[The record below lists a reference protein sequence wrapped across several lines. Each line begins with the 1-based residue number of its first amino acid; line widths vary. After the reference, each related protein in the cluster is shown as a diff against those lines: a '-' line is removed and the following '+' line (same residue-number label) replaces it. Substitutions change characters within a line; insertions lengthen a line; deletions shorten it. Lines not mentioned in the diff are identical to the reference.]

1 MNDLKLSLKMITNHG
16 DVVVQ
21 NINVIKQ
28 YSMETS
34 SLLLKT
40 GEAGAEAAR
49 KLEGVG
55 SVANTLGSRLSGLGS
70 NLLGIRNV
78 AKDLMID
85 EIFMSLVNAQQDVEK
100 NLLRTESVVR
110 SLGNTAGLSVKE
122 LVDQASKVSA
132 STSYG
137 RDEVLLA
144 QDAVLKYSN
153 VSGEAFGDV
162 IRLSADLAS
171 AMGVSLPE
179 SAKLLGEAL
188 SNPAEGIKL
197 LAESG
202 FDFSESQKT
211 LWSELSDNGKLLE
224 VQAGVIGE
232 LREQIGGLAGS
243 ELTELERSQKQ
254 YELALNTSK
263 AAIADYLGL
272 SDGMADIYSNLSMAL
287 NTVNEAFQS
296 GELDRYISLLET
308 STKVVGA
315 FAFAIYGVPAV
326 AGQAKKA
333 MDGLSAA
340 LEYKSVVADA
350 FSQRNA
356 LTVKS
361 LFSLRSATLLAAAA
375 YAGWEIGTYLR
386 NEFEVVE
393 KAGIAL
399 AAGIHRTAIQIEG
412 YFNLLSEDIKFA
424 FSNPLDYAQSKIID
438 FFKWLS
444 SLGGKALGVL
454 GLDGIFSELDGKLDG
469 LKSQTVKQHEDA
481 LKKISEATANKLSE
495 VDDSYSSAFANVGKV
510 VNDTEE
516 QVKKLNNAI
525 NLAPG
530 SDLGATAIN
539 GVTNA
544 VTGLVTAQE
553 NLNRS
558 DAESNNAVIDANS
571 RIDATNEYKNAIEQL
586 LISKEKAKEVD
597 PDLTYLESLQRETEL
612 LQIKLEKS
620 QQEYEVQKALK
631 QLKGDDPAM
640 QAAIE
645 SQIKAQQEL
654 NNQISK
660 SGEASSKPFQDLL
673 DSLAKLEKLGG
684 SAGSGIFE
692 SFGKVTTQ
700 LGVMTGA
707 QKKYREDLGKLQK
720 KREELEALDD
730 GSPAAKKKI
739 IALEKEE
746 SKLKLDNLQNTAG
759 QYSALSGTMSKFF
772 GEQSREREALHKME
786 MAFSAV
792 EIAITIQK
800 AAQNALVAITTQ
812 GQGDPYTAFAR
823 IAAMAALMASL
834 GAFSGS
840 ANGSAPTSAERQKK
854 QGTGTLLG
862 DSSAKSNSIGN
873 VFERIEELELD
884 QYNELRS
891 INTSIKALNAGI
903 AKLAVNLVSTYGRFN
918 ESSYKGQLGRSN
930 NSSTNGFFEKIGT
943 YGTQLFD
950 PLLGTALTNTLGD
963 PLGGLID
970 SIVGSFSTTKR
981 KLTDSGISFD
991 TQSIGEI
998 LATGIVEASYYSV
1011 IETTK
1016 KKAWGLSKK
1025 KSSSTDYADLDNSLL
1040 EEFGRVFTHIGTSVN
1055 GAVEVLGLDLER
1067 ELKNYVINLPHLS
1080 LKDLSGDEIEKEL
1093 SAVFSSQSD
1102 LMVKWLVPA
1111 MSQYQKMGEGLYETL
1126 IRVAQEQAIVNAQL
1140 DTLGIQISALGDVTA
1155 ETRIAVSQSLI
1166 ELMGGIEEFRDLTSE
1181 YFDGFYSDAEKF
1193 ANLSGNVNS
1202 AFSDLGLTLPESATG
1217 IRGIVDAIDL
1227 TTDSGRQLFSTLM
1240 QLVPSLR
1247 EYYDIVER
1255 REEFEANIRG
1265 ELASL
1270 DMSDFEQSVLDLQGW
1285 YNEQIRIA
1293 ESVGAETVFIE
1304 RLYARKRVDA
1314 IESEMTRLNDEHTRS
1329 LEGLNNQY
1337 QQVYS
1342 AIANAS
1348 RGISDAILSIRRQ
1361 SGGWNEVSYQQSQIG
1376 SLKGQIGVGS
1386 TSDQISAIQQMQQ
1399 AITARYNAEI
1409 ARNKQLSDAAQ
1420 QRYQAELAAVNAIRS
1435 AAQQLLNAADSMLIS
1450 NLSPELLGTRM
1461 GEAKKQ
1467 FDGLAAAAGKG
1478 DASAMQQLQSMGG
1491 SYLDI
1496 AKEFYAQGSTEY
1508 AAIFNQIHSTYRS
1521 IGASA
1526 PEEPR
1531 APATTVA
1538 YQNSDTYLQQSALR
1552 ELEALQKK
1560 LEELQEKEKEEQAAA
1575 TAALEAEHRQARDE
1589 ALATQN
1595 RHIEATLQTGDNIVA
1610 ALAVQTRATDAV
1622 IVELRQQRDSANT
1635 DTETLRTEL
1644 ARTRMELARTQD
1656 LVFSGRRVM

>member
-40 GEAGAEAAR
+40 GEAGTEAAR

-122 LVDQASKVSA
+122 LVDQSSKISA

-144 QDAVLKYSN
+144 QEAVLKYSN

-350 FSQRNA
+350 FSQKNA

-399 AAGIHRTAIQIEG
+399 AAGIHRIAIQIEG

-481 LKKISEATANKLSE
+481 LKSISETTAKKISEI
-495 VDDSYSSAFANVGKV
+495 DDHYSSAFANVGKV
-510 VNDTEE
+510 VSDTEE
-516 QVKKLNNAI
+516 QVKQLNNAI
-525 NLAPG
+525 NLPPG
-530 SDLGATAIN
+530 SDLGAAAIN

-544 VTGLVTAQE
+544 VTDLVAAQE

-558 DAESNNAVIDANS
+558 DAESNSAVIDANS
-571 RIDATNEYKNAIEQL
+571 RVDATNEYKNAIEQL

-612 LQIKLEKS
+612 LQIKLEKG

-654 NNQISK
+654 NNQINK

-730 GSPAAKKKI
+730 GSPEAKKKI

-884 QYNELRS
+884 QYRELRS
-891 INTSIKALNAGI
+891 INSSVKGLNSGI
-903 AKLAVNLVSTYGRFN
+903 TRLASNLVRNYGRFN
-918 ESSYKGQLGRSN
+918 DASYSGELGKSSDYSSNLSGAWDKLGN
-930 NSSTNGFFEKIGT
+930 YDG
-943 YGTQLFD
+943 
-950 PLLGTALTNTLGD
+950 LTGSIA
-963 PLGGLID
+963 GVID
-970 SIVGSFSTTKR
+970 SIIGGFSSTKR
-981 KLTDSGISFD
+981 KLTDSGISFNV
-991 TQSIGEI
+991 QSIGDI
-998 LATGIVEASYYSV
+998 VASGIVDASYYSV

-1016 KKAWGLSKK
+1016 KKAWGLIKK
-1025 KSSSTDYADLDNSLL
+1025 KSHATEFSDLDNELIS
-1040 EEFGRVFTHIGTSVN
+1040 EFSKIFLHINDSIT
-1055 GAVEVLGLDLER
+1055 GAVDVLGFDLER
-1067 ELKNYVINLPHLS
+1067 SLDNYIINLPHLS
-1080 LKDLSGDEIEKEL
+1080 LKDLSGEEVEKEL
-1093 SAVFSSQSD
+1093 NAVFSSQSD

-1140 DTLGIQISALGDVTA
+1140 NTLGIQISALGDVTA

-1202 AFSDLGLTLPESATG
+1202 AFSDLGLSLPDSAAG

-1247 EYYDIVER
+1247 EYYDIIER
-1255 REEFEANIRG
+1255 REEFEANIRD

-1270 DMSDFEQSVLDLQGW
+1270 DMSAFEQSLLDLQGW

-1361 SGGWNEVSYQQSQIG
+1361 SGGWNEVSYQQSQIS

-1461 GEAKKQ
+1461 GEVKKQ

-1478 DASAMQQLQSMGG
+1478 DASAMQQLQSVGG

-1595 RHIEATLQTGDNIVA
+1595 RHIEATLQTGANIVDA
-1610 ALAVQTRATDAV
+1610 IAVQTKATDVV
-1622 IVELRQQRDSANT
+1622 ISELRQQRDSANT